1 MCLLRNLSY
10 QVHREIPGC
19 ERYQEAVPLNQGPA
33 PSSQKGGC
41 FSSRKS
47 KGLCQ
52 RGRDMYCAVFFGV
65 FFSPWEEHLWF
76 CHCRQQC
83 LTGLI
88 LMHAHAHKQ
97 NTSLTQECQQFPQL
111 RESSSSLLLLSVC
124 VSLRVLICFS
134 STTHPLTTVLWLSL
148 SSDNE
153 YLSTFM

>member
-47 KGLCQ
+47 KGLCE
-52 RGRDMYCAVFFGV
+52 RGRDMYCAVFFV
-65 FFSPWEEHLWF
+65 FFQSAGGTFVVLSLSTAVSHWTDTE
-76 CHCRQQC
+76 
-83 LTGLI
+83 G
-88 LMHAHAHKQ
+88 AHKQ